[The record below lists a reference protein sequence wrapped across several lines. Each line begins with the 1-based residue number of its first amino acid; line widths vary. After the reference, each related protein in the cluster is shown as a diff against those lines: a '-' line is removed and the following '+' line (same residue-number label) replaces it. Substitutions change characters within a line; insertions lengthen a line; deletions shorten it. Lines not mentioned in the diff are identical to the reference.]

1 LVSDKV
7 ALPDIIINTGL
18 SPTARLRL
26 NQFQIAIEGM
36 LNNTQ
41 ISHQMAGGK
50 IIWHAHLAGLEIKFA
65 IPK

>member
-1 LVSDKV
+1 VNPFKSTPQFNPQNSKV
-7 ALPDIIINTGL
+7 LPDIIINTGL

-41 ISHQMAGGK
+41 ISRTKWQVEKLFGTR
-50 IIWHAHLAGLEIKFA
+50 I
-65 IPK
+65 